1 MNTSTRIW
9 RITGLLSAVST
20 VILVLGFLYAV
31 QDIAQPVKGN
41 EQADLSQ
48 ESTLNSAP
56 QGNNYN
62 VAAIGDSLAKGTG
75 DDTGAGFAKRAVE
88 LIKHQGIESK
98 LINNLGINGL
108 TTTKLIPL
116 LDEEGV
122 QYSLKQAGIIIL
134 SIGGNDLFDGNS
146 VINGGNLPTESELE
160 AAVKTAGENLSKVV
174 DKLHQ
179 INPNARLVYVSLY
192 NPFTEIE
199 GMKDIGNKAVS
210 SWNLIAMKVLDT
222 YEGSL
227 IVPTYD
233 LYMNNSARY
242 LSSDH
247 FHPNGDSYQIIANR
261 IIQGLAIPHK

>member
-1 MNTSTRIW
+1 MNTTTRIW

-20 VILVLGFLYAV
+20 VILVLGFVYAV
-31 QDIAQPVKGN
+31 KDIARPVKGE
-41 EQADLSQ
+41 EQTRLPQ
-48 ESTLNSAP
+48 ESNLKFAP
-56 QGNNYN
+56 QGNNYD

-75 DDTGAGFAKRAVE
+75 DDTGAGFAKRTVE
-88 LIKHQGIESK
+88 LLEHEGIESK

-108 TTTKLIPL
+108 TTAKLIPL

-122 QYSLKQAGIIIL
+122 QYSLKQAGVIIL

-146 VINGGNLPTESELE
+146 LLSGGDLPTEAEVE
-160 AAVKTAGENLSKVV
+160 AALKSTGDNLNKVV

-179 INPNARLVYVSLY
+179 INPDARLVYVSLY

-199 GMKDIGNKAVS
+199 GMKDIGNRAVS
-210 SWNLIAMKVLDT
+210 SWNMIAMKVMDA

-233 LYMNNSARY
+233 LFMNNSSRY

-247 FHPNGDSYQIIANR
+247 FHPNGDSYQLIADR